1 MTTPPAEQ
9 PVLVR
14 IDDGVAVITL
24 NRPDRLNGLTAAMG
38 EALDEAFVTLGSDP
52 AVRAIVL
59 TGAGRGFCAGAD
71 MERLQGLV
79 SNKGAGLSSNPPDQ
93 PNPVF
98 DRLKDAPAHLR
109 SRLTA
114 PMAVPQ
120 PVIAAINGPCAG
132 VGLALAVACDLRFS
146 GTTGLFTAAFPRRG
160 LTAEAG
166 LAWSLT
172 RLVGRGAANDLLLSG
187 RKVGA
192 AEAAAMGLVNAVIE
206 GDVLEHA
213 LSYARDIAANVS
225 PRSSQVIKRQLN
237 LAADQSYSEAL
248 GLAYDEVVASLSCED
263 FQEGVASFV
272 ERRPPAFKGR

>member
-1 MTTPPAEQ
+1 MSEAAVEQ
-9 PVLVR
+9 PVLTRVE
-14 IDDGVAVITL
+14 DGVAVITL
-24 NRPDRLNGLTAAMG
+24 NRPDRLNGLTVAMG
-38 EALDEAFVTLGSDP
+38 EALDEAFTSLGSDP
-52 AVRAIVL
+52 SVRVIVV
-59 TGAGRGFCAGAD
+59 TGAGRAFCAGAD

-79 SNKGAGLSSNPPDQ
+79 SNKGTGLSTNPPDQ
-93 PNPVF
+93 PNAVF

-109 SRLTA
+109 SRLLA

-172 RLVGRGAANDLLLSG
+172 RLVGRGAAGDILLSG
-187 RKVGA
+187 RKILA
-192 AEAAAMGLVNAVIE
+192 PEAAAMGLVNAVIE

-213 LSYARDIAANVS
+213 LVYARDIAANVS
-225 PRSSQVIKRQLN
+225 PRSARVIKRQLN
-237 LAADQSYSEAL
+237 LAADQDHAEAL
-248 GLAYDEVVASLSCED
+248 GLAYDEVVASLACGD
-263 FQEGVASFV
+263 FKEGVAAFV
-272 ERRPPAFKGR
+272 EKRPPVFTGR

>member
-1 MTTPPAEQ
+1 
-9 PVLVR
+9 
-14 IDDGVAVITL
+14 
-24 NRPDRLNGLTAAMG
+24 
-38 EALDEAFVTLGSDP
+38 
-52 AVRAIVL
+52 
-59 TGAGRGFCAGAD
+59 